1 MVKNMGF
8 LWYFSLVC
16 VFQTQIINQLAK
28 TVIISCCPVYERVSP
43 CNVLISAPIFHDAI
57 SDLKKHLIFIIF
69 NEIFLQ
75 SATSKEN
82 RELL

>member
-28 TVIISCCPVYERVSP
+28 TVIISCCPVYERVSSMECP
-43 CNVLISAPIFHDAI
+43 DFCT
-57 SDLKKHLIFIIF
+57 HLP
-69 NEIFLQ
+69 Q
-75 SATSKEN
+75 CHQ
-82 RELL
+82 